1 LQSIHPMFYTSRD
14 ALKPELKERPI
25 LLTAPQSGSP
35 GHLLGRS
42 SSPEKPMTRPHDLS
56 ET

>member
-1 LQSIHPMFYTSRD
+1 MFYASRD

-25 LLTAPQSGSP
+25 FCDGPTQGGSQ

-42 SSPEKPMTRPHDLS
+42 SSPEKPMTRPYDLS